1 MILFR
6 VPLNCS
12 QTVLSVVDLSA
23 SFAFDAYM
31 QIFREISYA
40 EPLIPETTL
49 RIHLARDDP
58 RVLFYANDV

>member
-31 QIFREISYA
+31 QIFCEISYA
-40 EPLIPETTL
+40 EPLYTRNHAENSS
-49 RIHLARDDP
+49 RSG
-58 RVLFYANDV
+58 